1 MEVLSFH
8 PPILYNKRNIF
19 LGKGYGINYGAIGK
33 ISWVH
38 VVSFHCFS
46 RIPIPNFIQHQN
58 FAQAFTRAWVALVIH
73 TN

>member
-1 MEVLSFH
+1 MEVFSFP

-38 VVSFHCFS
+38 VVSFHCYS
-46 RIPIPNFIQHQN
+46 RIPIHNFVRHQF
-58 FAQAFTRAWVALVIH
+58 FAWAFRSAWVALVIH
-73 TN
+73 IN

>member
-1 MEVLSFH
+1 VLSFH

-19 LGKGYGINYGAIGK
+19 LGKGYEINYGAIGK

-46 RIPIPNFIQHQN
+46 RIPIPNYVQHQF
-58 FAQAFTRAWVALVIH
+58 FAWAFTKAWVALVVHI
-73 TN
+73 N